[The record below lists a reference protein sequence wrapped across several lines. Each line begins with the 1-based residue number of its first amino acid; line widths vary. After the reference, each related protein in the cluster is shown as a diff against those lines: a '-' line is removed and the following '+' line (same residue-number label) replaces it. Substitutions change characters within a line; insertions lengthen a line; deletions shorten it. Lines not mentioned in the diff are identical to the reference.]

1 MFGAGAAPR
10 FKDLARALF
19 ALFRQGADDILS
31 VENGVGWRAR
41 YEWVLTHFFH
51 YRGQKTPNEGRAG
64 MKNDF
69 LIAITQL
76 AAERNLPK
84 ELVLGAIETALVS
97 AFRKEPGVGNQNIAV
112 RIAPNTGEVKVFA
125 RKTITVLVQDPANE
139 ILLEEARKIN
149 PQAHEGDVI
158 DLDLQI
164 KDTGRIAA
172 QTAKQVVMQRL
183 RAAQSDLV
191 YEEFSAKQ
199 GDMLSGVVQKVE
211 GRQVTLELGRAEA
224 VLPASEQPPTERY
237 RQGQRLKVLIVDV
250 QRSGKGPQVIVSR
263 SNKDLLRRLFELE
276 VPEIMNGAVVIRSVA
291 REPGVRSKVAVEARQ
306 EGVDPVGACVGL
318 RGIRIQNVVN
328 ELQGEKID
336 VVQWS
341 RDPAVFL
348 SNALSPAQVQSA
360 RVYPDGNGVEV
371 IVPDRQLSLAIGREG
386 QNARLAAKLT
396 AFRIDIKSVSEAAA
410 EAAVREAAEAKKREQ
425 EGPVATTAQA
435 PVPEAKT
442 AAVQP
447 PVQGPA
453 KAADRQDVVQQP
465 VPAARDADKELEELL
480 RLMAEEEKA
489 QQQAAVGPE
498 EEEADEDEEAPVFDL
513 QAWIRSQ
520 QPGGGERPT
529 LRFAE
534 DILPERGRGG
544 KSRGKKKEK
553 KKSGTAADDAVKGR
567 RPRGPGGPRV
577 EAEDPD

>member
-1 MFGAGAAPR
+1 
-10 FKDLARALF
+10 
-19 ALFRQGADDILS
+19 
-31 VENGVGWRAR
+31 
-41 YEWVLTHFFH
+41 
-51 YRGQKTPNEGRAG
+51 

-97 AFRKEPGVGNQNIAV
+97 AFRKEAGVGNQNIFV
-112 RIAPNTGEVKVFA
+112 RIAPTTGDVRVFA
-125 RKTITVLVQDPANE
+125 RKTVAGVVQDPSNE
-139 ILLEEARKIN
+139 ILLEEAWKIN
-149 PQAHEGDVI
+149 PQAREGDAVDI
-158 DLDLQI
+158 DLQI

-199 GDMLSGVVQKVE
+199 GDMLSGVVQKVD

-224 VLPASEQPPTERY
+224 VLPPSEQPPTERY
-237 RQGQRLKVLIVDV
+237 RQGQRLKVLIIDV
-250 QRSGKGPQVIVSR
+250 QRGGKGPQVIVSR
-263 SNKDLLRRLFELE
+263 SHKDLLRRLFELE
-276 VPEIMNGAVVIRSVA
+276 VPEIVSGAVVIRSVA

-341 RDPAVFL
+341 KDPAAFL

-360 RVYPDGNGVEV
+360 RAYPDGNGVEV
-371 IVPDRQLSLAIGREG
+371 VVPDRQLSLAIGREG

-396 AFRIDIKSVSEAAA
+396 GFRIDIKSASEAAA
-410 EAAVREAAEAKKREQ
+410 EAAVREAAEAKRREE
-425 EGPVATTAQA
+425 EGPVAAAQATAEEAKAPVAETRPAEPAKPAAKQAVTAQPA
-435 PVPEAKT
+435 
-442 AAVQP
+442 
-447 PVQGPA
+447 PA
-453 KAADRQDVVQQP
+453 KQT
-465 VPAARDADKELEELL
+465 DKDLEEIL
-480 RLMAEEEKA
+480 RLMDEEEKA
-489 QQQAAVGPE
+489 KQAAAAE
-498 EEEADEDEEAPVFDL
+498 EEEREEEEEAPVFDL

-520 QPGGGERPT
+520 QPTGGERPT

-534 DILPERGRGG
+534 DILPERRGG
-544 KSRGKKKEK
+544 KTTRGKKKEK
-553 KKSGTAADDAVKGR
+553 KKGGTAADDAVRGR
-567 RPRGPGGPRV
+567 RPPGGGGGAPRPV
-577 EAEDPD
+577 EDEPD